1 MAKTETPSGGPSG
14 VLVVDKAR
22 GPTSH
27 DVVGRA
33 RALLRT
39 REVGHAGTLDP
50 MATGV
55 LVLGVREGT
64 KLLPYLTAHDKTY
77 EARVVLGESTET
89 LDAEGAVRTHEAVAP
104 WLVDALAR
112 LARVEGGA
120 LPPGLVDALDA
131 ERGRREQIPPAFSAI
146 RKDGVRAH
154 ALARAGVEVALDP
167 RPVRVHALEVTAG
180 SVDPPTL
187 SVRVTADKGYYVRSL
202 GRDLALALGT
212 VGHLSE
218 LRRVRSGP
226 FGLGGAVALDPDAAR
241 GVIDLATAAALA
253 LPTARLD
260 GAAVLQARRG
270 QRVALPEDA
279 AQGPCAWLDDAGAL
293 VAIGERAPEGHGR
306 VLRGFAPPLFLR
318 PPPP

>member
-1 MAKTETPSGGPSG
+1 MAKTGTHARAPSG

-27 DVVGRA
+27 DVVARA

-55 LVLGVREGT
+55 LVLGVGEGT

-77 EARVVLGESTET
+77 EATLVLGETTET
-89 LDAEGAVRTHEAVAP
+89 LDAEGESRTRAPIAP
-104 WLVDALAR
+104 WLMEALAR
-112 LARVEGGA
+112 VA
-120 LPPGLVDALDA
+120 LGEPPPPAVDEALDG
-131 ERGRREQIPPAFSAI
+131 ERARRAQVPPAFSAI

-154 ALARAGVEVALDP
+154 TLARAGVEVSLDP
-167 RPVRVHALEVTAG
+167 RPVRVHTLELTAA
-180 SVDPPTL
+180 SIDPPTL

-226 FGLGGAVALDPDAAR
+226 FDLGRAVALDPDAAR
-241 GVIDLATAAALA
+241 GVLDLATAAALA
-253 LPTARLD
+253 LPTARLGD
-260 GAAVLQARRG
+260 DAVLQARRG

-279 AQGPCAWLDDAGAL
+279 PAGACAWLDGAGAL
-293 VAIGERAPEGHGR
+293 VAIGERSPEGHGR
-306 VLRGFAPPLFLR
+306 VLRGFAPPATSS
-318 PPPP
+318 PP